1 MKHLILGCAALF
13 LLAGCAD
20 RMSSQVGAKPDVPVD
35 TVRLYSQQHGI
46 SEAAARERI
55 QEEINAAKAA
65 AAPPLEQAN

>member
-1 MKHLILGCAALF
+1 
-13 LLAGCAD
+13 
-20 RMSSQVGAKPDVPVD
+20 MSSQVGAKPDVPVD